1 MFHLS
6 LCHGISLRLPAVV
19 LLPERLILVDPLV
32 PVCAPPNHYHGG
44 EG

>member
-1 MFHLS
+1 MCHLS

-19 LLPERLILVDPLV
+19 LLPERLVLVDSLV
-32 PVCAPPNHYHGG
+32 PVFALPNHYRGG